1 MNHHKHIGEAIIK
14 KNVHTFPVKIAQT
27 MHEHVRAVTN
37 EMPNI
42 PTPLD
47 VKGEVA
53 THNTVEI
60 RKQKKFWKL
69 GIGDYNT
76 DFLDINR
83 DGELVVHEGNYV
95 YNIAELVKK
104 YGTSLEVFLPFV
116 AKERLVD
123 LISIFNF
130 YIKIFKYRGKFFYHY
145 PMKVNQNREF
155 ILPLVGEGANLEVA
169 SFNELS
175 LVKKMWEQESFNPK
189 IRVLCN
195 GPKSPEYLGLIE
207 ELLQNNLRIVPIIED
222 LDEYGKLQ
230 NFRGE
235 LGVRVDLGVVVDSR
249 WDKKINRYGLLPQEV
264 LQLGRMRNL
273 KILHYHAGSQ
283 IQHQTHL
290 MDALKKAAHLYVKMQ
305 KLNPSLDTID
315 VGGGMPVPYERKK
328 VVSPENLIRKMI
340 TFLAKFS
347 ESKKINP
354 PNIICEWG
362 RYVVAPSQMTVYRII
377 SMKNIPKGNAR
388 KWYVIDGSFI
398 NDLLDT
404 WSIHQKWHVVPVNK
418 LHAKKYHRCWF
429 AGLSCDSDDKY
440 SAHGMYVLLPRLED
454 LEKGESLYIT
464 FLDTGAYQDA
474 FACHHCMLSSPTKI
488 ALSDGEAKIL
498 RRRESPEEVGK
509 LFGW

>member
-1 MNHHKHIGEAIIK
+1 MNHQKHISEAIIK
-14 KNVHTFPVKIAQT
+14 KNAHTFPVKVVQT

-53 THNTVEI
+53 THNTFEI

-222 LDEYGKLQ
+222 LDEYGQLQ

-235 LGVRVDLGVVVDSR
+235 
-249 WDKKINRYGLLPQEV
+249 
-264 LQLGRMRNL
+264 
-273 KILHYHAGSQ
+273 
-283 IQHQTHL
+283 
-290 MDALKKAAHLYVKMQ
+290 
-305 KLNPSLDTID
+305 
-315 VGGGMPVPYERKK
+315 
-328 VVSPENLIRKMI
+328 
-340 TFLAKFS
+340 
-347 ESKKINP
+347 
-354 PNIICEWG
+354 
-362 RYVVAPSQMTVYRII
+362 
-377 SMKNIPKGNAR
+377 
-388 KWYVIDGSFI
+388 
-398 NDLLDT
+398 
-404 WSIHQKWHVVPVNK
+404 
-418 LHAKKYHRCWF
+418 
-429 AGLSCDSDDKY
+429 
-440 SAHGMYVLLPRLED
+440 
-454 LEKGESLYIT
+454 
-464 FLDTGAYQDA
+464 
-474 FACHHCMLSSPTKI
+474 
-488 ALSDGEAKIL
+488 
-498 RRRESPEEVGK
+498 
-509 LFGW
+509 